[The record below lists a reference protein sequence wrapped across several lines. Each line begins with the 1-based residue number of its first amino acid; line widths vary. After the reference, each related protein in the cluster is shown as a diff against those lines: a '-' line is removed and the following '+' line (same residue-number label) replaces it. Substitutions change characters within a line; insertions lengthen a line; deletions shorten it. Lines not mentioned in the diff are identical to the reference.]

1 MLVGVHPKVWLP
13 RVTGKITAQ
22 PVMALL
28 RTKGAQC
35 AIGT

>member
-1 MLVGVHPKVWLP
+1 MAAS
-13 RVTGKITAQ
+13 RTGKITAQ